1 MVARPLVE
9 YHMAT
14 RTGCSD
20 RRYHWEVRR
29 EKRGR
34 QPASKRPRRA
44 RETIKPP
51 KLQKDFGIST
61 RVKEMVYVTVAKGMG
76 RDLLV
81 SGRHA
86 SLSRAP
92 AKDHCR
98 HEVTSGDLNDKI

>member
-61 RVKEMVYVTVAKGMG
+61 RVKEMVYVTVAKRNGKG
-76 RDLLV
+76 LTCERPPCKLEPRPSQRPLQ
-81 SGRHA
+81 A
-86 SLSRAP
+86 
-92 AKDHCR
+92 
-98 HEVTSGDLNDKI
+98 